1 MKMFTART
9 HCKYL
14 TQILELYERNEML
27 ARVSERLH
35 STIRTS
41 GVSVLILAGQPS
53 LDYSDVS

>member
-1 MKMFTART
+1 MKMFMART

-41 GVSVLILAGQPS
+41 GVSVAIFARQPS
-53 LDYSDVS
+53 LNYSDVI